1 MVEYSIVKCL
11 KCGNNIENGSLR
23 EHLRKIH
30 EENVEPYIEL
40 LQKKVEELESNMLK
54 DKRNIK
60 LNIIHDERII
70 KQPSSKLTNIHGEQM
85 EE

>member
-11 KCGNNIENGSLR
+11 KCDNDIENGGLC

-30 EENVEPYIEL
+30 EENEPYVEL

-54 DKRNIK
+54 DKRN
-60 LNIIHDERII
+60 
-70 KQPSSKLTNIHGEQM
+70 SKLMCVQPPLL
-85 EE
+85 

>member
-11 KCGNNIENGSLR
+11 KCGNDIENGGLC

-30 EENVEPYIEL
+30 EENVEPYVEL

-54 DKRNIK
+54 
-60 LNIIHDERII
+60 
-70 KQPSSKLTNIHGEQM
+70 G
-85 EE
+85 

>member
-1 MVEYSIVKCL
+1 MKG
-11 KCGNNIENGSLR
+11 GNEIENGGLR

-30 EENVEPYIEL
+30 EENLEPYVEL

-54 DKRNIK
+54 EKRNSK

-70 KQPSSKLTNIHGEQM
+70 KQPDPKLTNINGEQM

>member
-1 MVEYSIVKCL
+1 L
-11 KCGNNIENGSLR
+11 KCGNDIENGGLC

-30 EENVEPYIEL
+30 EENVEPYVEL

-54 DKRNIK
+54 EKRNSK
-60 LNIIHDERII
+60 LNIIHDERIN
-70 KQPSSKLTNIHGEQM
+70 KQPSPKLTNIHGEQM

>member
-1 MVEYSIVKCL
+1 M
-11 KCGNNIENGSLR
+11 KCGNDIENGGLC

-30 EENVEPYIEL
+30 EENLEPYVEL

-54 DKRNIK
+54 EKRNSK
-60 LNIIHDERII
+60 LNIIHDERVI
-70 KQPSSKLTNIHGEQM
+70 KQSGPKLTDIDGEQM

>member
-1 MVEYSIVKCL
+1 M
-11 KCGNNIENGSLR
+11 KCGNEIENGGLC

-30 EENVEPYIEL
+30 EENLEPYVEL

-54 DKRNIK
+54 EKRNSK
-60 LNIIHDERII
+60 LNIIHDERLI
-70 KQPSSKLTNIHGEQM
+70 KQPGPKLTNIHEEQM

>member
-1 MVEYSIVKCL
+1 M
-11 KCGNNIENGSLR
+11 KCGNDIENGGLC

-30 EENVEPYIEL
+30 EQNVEPYVEL

-54 DKRNIK
+54 EKRNSK
-60 LNIIHDERII
+60 LNIIHDERVI
-70 KQPSSKLTNIHGEQM
+70 KQSGPKLTDIDGEQM

>member
-11 KCGNNIENGSLR
+11 KCGNDIENGGLC

-30 EENVEPYIEL
+30 EENVESYVEL

-54 DKRNIK
+54 DKRNSK

-70 KQPSSKLTNIHGEQM
+70 KQPSPKLTNIHGEQM

>member
-11 KCGNNIENGSLR
+11 KCGNDIENGGLC

-30 EENVEPYIEL
+30 EENVEPYVEL

-54 DKRNIK
+54 DKRNSK

-70 KQPSSKLTNIHGEQM
+70 KQPSPQLTNIHGEQM

>member
-1 MVEYSIVKCL
+1 L
-11 KCGNNIENGSLR
+11 KCGNDIENGGLC
-23 EHLRKIH
+23 EHLLKIH
-30 EENVEPYIEL
+30 EENVEPYVEL

-54 DKRNIK
+54 EKRNGK

-70 KQPSSKLTNIHGEQM
+70 KQPGPKLTNINGEQM

>member
-1 MVEYSIVKCL
+1 L
-11 KCGNNIENGSLR
+11 KCGNEIENGGLC

-30 EENVEPYIEL
+30 EENIEPYVEL

-54 DKRNIK
+54 EKRNSK
-60 LNIIHDERII
+60 LNIIHDERLI
-70 KQPSSKLTNIHGEQM
+70 KQPGPKLTNIHEEQM

>member
-1 MVEYSIVKCL
+1 M
-11 KCGNNIENGSLR
+11 KCGNEIENGGLC

-30 EENVEPYIEL
+30 EENLEPYVEL

-54 DKRNIK
+54 EKRNSK
-60 LNIIHDERII
+60 LNIIHDERLI
-70 KQPSSKLTNIHGEQM
+70 KQPGPKLTNIHGEQM

>member
-1 MVEYSIVKCL
+1 L
-11 KCGNNIENGSLR
+11 KCGNEIENGGLC

-30 EENVEPYIEL
+30 EENLEPYVEL

-54 DKRNIK
+54 EKRNSK
-60 LNIIHDERII
+60 LNIIHDERLI
-70 KQPSSKLTNIHGEQM
+70 KQPGPKLTNIHREQM